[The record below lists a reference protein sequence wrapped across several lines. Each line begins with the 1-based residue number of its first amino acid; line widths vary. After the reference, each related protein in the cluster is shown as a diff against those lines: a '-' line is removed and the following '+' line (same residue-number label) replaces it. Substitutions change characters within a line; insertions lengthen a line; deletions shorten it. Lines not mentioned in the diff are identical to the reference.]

1 MTLPAPKRPASVRY
15 DEMSSAPSLI
25 ATNAPQSMARIPI
38 LGVVCDF
45 GWVLLVAVVSLAL
58 GLATNHFAAHPLPI
72 VYQSPEQRFDVEL
85 TSVINSPPLQIGPGQ
100 TLALPEFRTVV
111 ESKGALILDA
121 RSSVFFQQGHVP
133 GALNLSRDNFAADY
147 RRLSPTLKGMTDKP
161 IIVYCSGGY
170 CHDSKMVAG
179 ALMTLG
185 FEDVRVFTGGWDEW
199 SAGNLPVATGSDS

>member
-1 MTLPAPKRPASVRY
+1 
-15 DEMSSAPSLI
+15 MSSAPSLI
-25 ATNAPQSMARIPI
+25 ATNPPQPVSARLPASE
-38 LGVVCDF
+38 VVRDLC
-45 GWVLLVAVVSLAL
+45 GVLLVAIVSLGI
-58 GLATNHFAAHPLPI
+58 GLALNHFSSHPLPM

-100 TLALPEFRTVV
+100 TVALPEFRAAV
-111 ESKGALILDA
+111 ESKSALILDA

-133 GALNLSRDNFAADY
+133 GALNLARDNFAADY
-147 RRLSPTLKGMTDKP
+147 RRLSPALKGMTDKP

-199 SAGNLPVATGSDS
+199 SAGNLPVSTGSDS